1 MERPQRDR
9 GLLQNPSNSDNRD
22 VTMNIGKQ
30 MESQEREEKDIR
42 KPENGAD
49 EDVRRGHR
57 PAFHSG
63 RRGLAK
69 KGFGTTPPVDILAN
83 LQCLYGRPR
92 YQELDDALLRLNE
105 PMDQMQ
111 PIKVMLR
118 GIE

>member
-1 MERPQRDR
+1 
-9 GLLQNPSNSDNRD
+9 
-22 VTMNIGKQ
+22 

-49 EDVRRGHR
+49 EDVQRGHR

-63 RRGLAK
+63 RRGLAT